1 MTRTTDLNERLEA
14 MICEAL
20 ELGLPITSACNLVG
34 VSHTSYYNW
43 LHRGEAYKEALESGG
58 DVDPGEE
65 VFFSFLEATT
75 RARSKC
81 EATLLQEIREHA
93 PKDWKAAAF
102 VLERS
107 FKNWGKKDQVDLTS
121 GGEKIEGPV
130 IYLPGR
136 DEDE

>member
-1 MTRTTDLNERLEA
+1 MNEELMS

-20 ELGLPITSACNLVG
+20 ELGLPIRSACDLIGIAESSYHLWIKNGEAAAEKLENGEELVG
-34 VSHTSYYNW
+34 NDPIY
-43 LHRGEAYKEALESGG
+43 LE
-58 DVDPGEE
+58 
-65 VFFSFLEATT
+65 FSVRTT

-107 FKNWGKKDQVDLTS
+107 FKNWGKKDQVDVTS
-121 GGEKIEGPV
+121 KGEKIEGPV